1 MNIVKQNNKFR
12 FFNEVEILRNLP
24 KKTVYEVDW
33 LGVDIWLN
41 LGDNFVLPSKIYD
54 IDTDFRKQIKKSYE
68 DIGGKYWCSSMWL

>member
-54 IDTDFRKQIKKSYE
+54 IDTDFRKQIKKV
-68 DIGGKYWCSSMWL
+68 I